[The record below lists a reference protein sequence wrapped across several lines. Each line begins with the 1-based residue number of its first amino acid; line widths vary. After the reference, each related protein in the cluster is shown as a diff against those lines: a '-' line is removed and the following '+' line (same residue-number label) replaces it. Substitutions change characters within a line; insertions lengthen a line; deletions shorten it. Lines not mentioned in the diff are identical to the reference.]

1 MSKYATF
8 DELYEAE
15 RTTVRRIIQR
25 RIPYQDVEDAEQ
37 EVWARAVR
45 YWSRVKDHSGYLFS
59 ICATTVVSYHRKASK
74 QPAIYSLDAT
84 LANTPVRESPIGAQW
99 RHASYGWL
107 MDKHSLA
114 VEAEVLGKIGAEEAL
129 VILEDILARRPQGW
143 TDALL
148 YYLQG
153 RPYPSAQQ
161 RCDMK
166 RLRTELRKRLNEEV
180 RI

>member
-15 RTTVRRIIQR
+15 RTTVRSIIQR

-84 LANTPVRESPIGAQW
+84 LANTPDRESPISA
-99 RHASYGWL
+99 HWL
-107 MDKHSLA
+107 MDKRSLA

-129 VILEDILARRPQGW
+129 VILEEILARRPQGW

-153 RPYPSAQQ
+153 SPYPTTRQ
-161 RCDMK
+161 RCDMR

-180 RI
+180 KV